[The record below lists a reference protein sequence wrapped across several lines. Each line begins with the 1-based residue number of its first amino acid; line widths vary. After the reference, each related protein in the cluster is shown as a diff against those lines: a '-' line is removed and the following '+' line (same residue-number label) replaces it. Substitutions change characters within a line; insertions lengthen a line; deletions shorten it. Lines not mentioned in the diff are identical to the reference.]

1 MPREM
6 GDQREFLDKN
16 FIQFLRKT
24 VYIIL
29 VEEVKDYQKNL

>member
-6 GDQREFLDKN
+6 EDQRGFLGEN